1 VSGAKNG
8 NGHKLVSLDDLL
20 ALPLPFEDVDVP
32 EYGEGM
38 QVRLYAVTGLE
49 RASLAKSLGA
59 VDTDDSE
66 QNLRYQ
72 HVLIAATLHSTPD
85 KVASLTAPTIDRLSN
100 VALRLAGLSRKAE
113 EEAEAV
119 LKVTPSGDSG

>member
-38 QVRLYAVTGLE
+38 QVRLHAVTGTE
-49 RASLAKSLGA
+49 RARLLVLLKA
-59 VDTDDSE
+59 VDSGDSE

-72 HVLIAATLHSTPD
+72 HVVVASCLDSTPE
-85 KVASLTAPTIDRLSN
+85 KIAGMPAPIIDRLSN
-100 VALRLAGLSRKAE
+100 VALRLVGLSRKGEKEAE
-113 EEAEAV
+113 EA